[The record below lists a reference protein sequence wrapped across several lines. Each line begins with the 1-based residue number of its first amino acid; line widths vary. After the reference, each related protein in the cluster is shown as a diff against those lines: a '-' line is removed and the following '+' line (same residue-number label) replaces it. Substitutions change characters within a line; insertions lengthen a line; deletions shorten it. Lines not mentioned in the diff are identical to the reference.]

1 MILDM
6 HYELVAQC
14 NPIEREHVVQEIE
27 MSGGIVK
34 DILEDQDQDNL
45 LLFIEYDEPTV
56 RTTKSR
62 LFETLND
69 LLHRAGG
76 SLTFPHPIA

>member
-1 MILDM
+1 M
-6 HYELVAQC
+6 VAQC
-14 NPIEREHVVQEIE
+14 NLTEREHMVREIE

-34 DILEDQDQDNL
+34 DILEDAGNL
-45 LLFIEYDEPTV
+45 LLFIEYDEPV
-56 RTTKSR
+56 APSTKPR

-69 LLHRAGG
+69 LLHRVGG